1 MYNRYI
7 PQDGYSPVEHGGHS
21 HSEPSDGNRK
31 SSPFSFLSSLLGG
44 GGGVLSS
51 LLGGGGSKKEKGDEK
66 SSGLSGLLDKIGLG
80 RLDRGDILLLLVLIY
95 LFRETDDDEWLIILA
110 LVLLMG
116 L

>member
-7 PQDGYSPVEHGGHS
+7 PQEGYTPVEPV
-21 HSEPSDGNRK
+21 SESRAESTDSGQK

-44 GGGVLSS
+44 GSP
-51 LLGGGGSKKEKGDEK
+51 KGEEGRK
-66 SSGLSGLLDKIGLG
+66 SSGLSSILDKLGLG
-80 RLDRGDILLLLVLIY
+80 KLDHGDILLLLVLIY
-95 LFRETDDDEWLIILA
+95 LFRETEDNEWLIILA